1 MARRRLIDRL
11 RTPPVPR
18 AMMSPLGILAAGAG
32 AAVGIVV
39 GLPLVAAAGIGV
51 AAWGAR
57 VAVAV
62 PRDEPTR
69 KIEPF
74 SLRDPWR
81 SYVVATQVAK
91 TRFDGVVDDMD
102 AGPLRDRLAAFDD
115 RLADGVDES
124 WRIAK
129 RGDDI
134 STALDRLDSDRPRR
148 ELQRRMAAL
157 DGAEPA
163 ADEATVIQALQSQID
178 AAERLETTRDDA
190 QRRLQV
196 LEAQFE
202 ELVARAVEVSVGTA
216 DSDRLGNDVD
226 GLVTELEAVRGGD
239 RGDQR
244 RRRPACPHGA
254 AADAASAAD
263 AVSDTRAD
271 SAGGTADT
279 TDLSSRR
286 RPTRS
291 TPRVMRRRP
300 AGCCA
305 ATSWSQLAPR
315 CRD

>member
-11 RTPPVPR
+11 RTPPVAR

-39 GLPLVAAAGIGV
+39 GLPLIAAAGIGV
-51 AAWGAR
+51 AAWGVR

-62 PRDEPTR
+62 PRDEPAR

-74 SLRDPWR
+74 ALRDPWR

-91 TRFDGVVDDMD
+91 TRFDGVVDDMA
-102 AGPLRDRLAAFDD
+102 AGPLRERLTAFDD

-134 STALDRLDSDRPRR
+134 STALDRLDSGRPRR
-148 ELQRRMAAL
+148 ELERRMAAL

-163 ADEATVIQALQSQID
+163 ADEATVIQALQSQVD
-178 AAERLETTRDDA
+178 AAQRLETTRDDA

-216 DSDRLGNDVD
+216 DTDLLGNDVD
-226 GLVTELEAVRGGD
+226 GLVNELEAVRMAIEETSD
-239 RGDQR
+239 VDAQR
-244 RRRPACPHGA
+244 
-254 AADAASAAD
+254 
-263 AVSDTRAD
+263 VDT
-271 SAGGTADT
+271 
-279 TDLSSRR
+279 
-286 RPTRS
+286 
-291 TPRVMRRRP
+291 
-300 AGCCA
+300 
-305 ATSWSQLAPR
+305 QLPQTLPAPR
-315 CRD
+315 TQ